1 MHQYLPVFCRL
12 LKRSNI
18 AFLPDIFNRINF
30 TAKNFRRAYF
40 SHTCDLE
47 DDAARSVVAT
57 STAISPLTRTVL
69 GAKRLLRKYK
79 LTFFSPSPAGRAWL
93 LKMQNKR

>member
-1 MHQYLPVFCRL
+1 MHQYLPFFTNL

-30 TAKNFRRAYF
+30 IAKNFRRAYF
-40 SHTCDLE
+40 SRTCDLE
-47 DDAARSVVAT
+47 DGVRARIVAAP
-57 STAISPLTRTVL
+57 TAISPLTRAVL

-79 LTFFSPSPAGRAWL
+79 LTFFSPPPLPPLPRDVPDC
-93 LKMQNKR
+93 